1 MPERDLI
8 VGRAALVLVDVQK
21 GGDGAIPHM
30 EGAAERA
37 VRLGRTLQVLEA
49 ARSARLP
56 VIFFREAHR
65 RNLVDFGRELDGAE
79 AVHLLEGDRSSE
91 LVDELAPREDDNEY
105 VITKRRYSCF
115 FGTDLLILLRGLR
128 VETLLLLGGLTDVC
142 VHYTFVDAH
151 QHDYVTRVI
160 EDCCGGS
167 SQPAH
172 AAALDAMEYL
182 QHGARRTADEVCAA
196 FATLASTA
204 AR

>member
-1 MPERDLI
+1 MPERELI

-30 EGAAERA
+30 EGPSERAERL
-37 VRLGRTLQVLEA
+37 RRTLRVLAA
-49 ARSARLP
+49 ARAAGLP

-79 AVHLLEGDRSSE
+79 RVHLLEGERSSE

-128 VETLLLLGGLTDVC
+128 VETLVLLGGLTDVC

-167 SQPAH
+167 SQARH

-182 QHGARRTADEVCAA
+182 QHGALRMADEVCAA
-196 FATLASTA
+196 FGALAQVAT
-204 AR
+204 R

>member
-49 ARSARLP
+49 ARLP
-56 VIFFREAHR
+56 IIFFREAHR

-128 VETLLLLGGLTDVC
+128 VETLVLLGGLTDVC

-167 SQPAH
+167 SQARH
-172 AAALDAMEYL
+172 AAAHDAMEYL